1 MAHTSED
8 LIGTA
13 AKLFWTILFS
23 LVPAVLLGMDFG
35 LSVGIGY
42 FVVAAAVL
50 SLHYDVQDT
59 RKAVQKIAKGSHS

>member
-1 MAHTSED
+1 VTHTSND
-8 LIGTA
+8 LIGIA
-13 AKLFWTILFS
+13 VKLFWTILFS

-50 SLHYDVQDT
+50 SVHYDVQDT
-59 RKAVQKIAKGSHS
+59 RKAVQQIAKSDQS